1 MIPLRSVNAHSLE
14 NGSKLSF
21 TGKKQKLKQSKN
33 INISNLLDYD
43 DDTMI
48 ERLSLNSALYSTQR
62 NSKTSKG
69 ASRKKAFSKGERFK
83 ILNQKLYI
91 DQDFS
96 VSNQNTQQDDIVQFF
111 QFDVNERCNT
121 SETRQS
127 KYSNRPVSSE
137 AHRFKI
143 KNENDI
149 NLQRQLFNK
158 NVNTINSIIQ
168 KDANNSCY
176 QKLSTM
182 NFQDKENQGSEQ
194 KLQLF
199 IRPQYLK
206 QRDYLS
212 IDVRSRKQSI
222 GVDQGKMQAN
232 KGDTSMTLNTV
243 NYQHDQNQDNHPN
256 RRTSNS
262 CMGKYTIDIPQ
273 TQSIANSQTIHFQEK
288 GIRCKT
294 PSILS
299 TSTNAATLTLN
310 KSFNKGKKSLTSS
323 NNGSLLSQAPY
334 KKKLKIFQKKE
345 SKSPQP
351 HEVVPFSVS
360 SQYSRNTPLRLSKT
374 PDLKV
379 ISILGAYDQINLGN
393 FVFNKKQFKQ
403 YLKTL
408 NFKTPQEEQQMIKY
422 MFIYF
427 KQWQKKINRNL
438 DTIKLQL
445 FSIKVED
452 LEEES
457 KDIQRYIRKKANQA
471 KRIKKCISVLL
482 SYTKSKRD
490 SRKLKQINQKCSE
503 YDSLLKTINVIHTLK
518 MRVESYLI
526 NKIQKTSPLKTKIP
540 TKQQEQNYVSYQNN
554 YISPDNQYQ
563 VEEEQNSN
571 EQYVSNINYGL
582 DKNKFNQLKGANTQQ
597 KRNSSISTHIFT
609 ANLDQDPSRAYSR
622 RVNMDLSDEDFQI
635 SQSRVNSEGVNLYDK
650 RRSQEN
656 PHLVLQQQQQI
667 LNNQHQV
674 TPLLSQTP
682 TMKAQQNKTDQQV
695 NFYDISMNQNCNED
709 IRSKDFG
716 NALNID
722 FQKDVINIKSIKP
735 ISINNEEE
743 EQQKNTIN
751 QASVDNMIKNDGSL
765 NTNYQESFI
774 NGNSQ
779 EKQSPKFILNKQ
791 SLDSQINEEKEEHD
805 TPRKKQS
812 NKKKQ
817 PNQNQANP
825 KLKFDSLERVIKETI
840 AEQSLSIKHKSI
852 FQNYLDSIKIPL
864 EDLQKQGE
872 DAQHIFEIF
881 NNLMASFE
889 VKIKDHARNCTD
901 LNKWDILLQY
911 LKDFAQLIDE
921 TVKLG
926 SELMK
931 LSQSRAL
938 PLNVTNRA
946 VVYLQEAQE
955 KYREVQGRVKDSLK
969 ELVNHMWE
977 LIEEG
982 IHLNS
987 CDVQYEQIFKFM
999 ASIRDSVRQSQV
1011 NDYQNKE
1018 KLQMID
1024 QIALSLNELYKISYS
1039 IQNIVTTKKLEF
1051 VDSPS
1056 FSQIKEVKNSCHQFK
1071 AIYHNLMESLVS
1083 QGDIPI
1089 FQSQNQYNSI
1099 KARGGNEIP
1108 SKQNIQQNKGEK
1120 GNLRA
1125 ERRNQNGDLIG
1136 ISLIERQCEEIE
1148 DLFEINRWF
1157 IQNSQ
1162 EIDYLII
1169 FQDPQNIPEVYPPN
1183 EEGKRRFFSEI
1194 SIGVGVI
1201 LQLRENAEDIVDISG
1216 SQNHSNVIKNVK
1228 LAHQKYQ
1235 NIANISFAA
1244 AELSNLQN
1252 IIYPQQ
1258 AMEDVDS
1265 QNDKIEG
1272 KYDSITHI
1280 YDCLNKIQLQFSS
1293 IIQNN
1298 EWFDKFFKRLI
1309 NGTLYFD
1316 FVAGDYPFLCE
1327 SMHSILSEYSS
1338 RNKYSIP
1345 STEQFY
1351 NRKNVA
1357 EQKLEK
1363 VRKNNHL
1370 CENGIGQVIL
1380 SKISFI
1386 EQRINF
1392 AVNLFGP
1399 NNFVLPNGSLLC
1411 KILDAFFERIVH
1423 QKSFQKLCEQFEKL
1437 RNFILKGIEI
1447 ICKEKEVLCSKKTKE
1462 NSNSLNTFSN
1472 EQEESQLQI
1481 LLNKKKPKSQ
1491 TLYCQQIKN
1500 NNEMEPSLKPSHNT
1514 TTTTGAAQGS
1524 NNINTSQTI
1533 SLSSAIKSQFKTD
1546 PQTSSGVKK
1555 CQVVREIRFEQ
1566 EEGSISMNG
1575 KNSSVDYYEK
1585 FTGKIN
1591 YYDNI
1596 LEEAENLCKHCSL
1609 FIPSREEENEQNN
1622 QEGEFIKSFSIYQ
1635 YEEFQQFVS
1644 RYLLAKR
1651 DKVNIYSN
1659 TQLRVKWIAPYNE
1672 DFSIFQQKYAF
1683 IQKYLLPPDSN
1694 SSQEAIIE
1702 FTKHINQVFHK
1713 NGPIF
1718 YKYEFQT
1725 FQSYLQIF
1733 IDTPNSNFHIMITL
1747 LQDPSCILYSGHLQ
1761 NQKLITTLPINDI
1774 YANVKMTISS
1784 RDLCQ
1789 QNDQMMIS
1797 QYTSRFNINNE
1808 RNSNAQDE
1816 EILELQHLNQ
1826 QNINT
1831 HRKKSNEKVSEI
1843 DQTCSN
1849 IKLSQINKDQ
1859 KTFVRHRSIHEF
1871 LMRAQKITQLRIC
1884 NLNYN
1889 LNDEELFKIFYR
1901 QIDNSFQNKSSTIF
1915 HKNPQIEVYAIINE
1929 KDVICRR
1936 KSISQDKNIFFTQNN
1951 QNTQEWTILQSYLK
1965 QNLEQNTNFIDFY
1978 VKISNIEEGSFYI
1991 YDKNNYYSIKSS
2003 LLLKQQDVLKEAG
2016 VSDSEENKDVII
2028 HNVNTLLSQ
2037 KYWHAFTIAG
2047 NNQFIERSRLT
2058 SQPSVLKDI

>member
-48 ERLSLNSALYSTQR
+48 ERISLNSALYSTQR

-69 ASRKKAFSKGERFK
+69 TSRKKAFSKGDRFK
-83 ILNQKLYI
+83 ILNQKLYT

-96 VSNQNTQQDDIVQFF
+96 VSNQNNEQDDIVQLY

-121 SETRQS
+121 SEARQS
-127 KYSNRPVSSE
+127 KYNSRPISSE

-143 KNENDI
+143 KNDNDI
-149 NLQRQLFNK
+149 NLQRQLYNK
-158 NVNTINSIIQ
+158 NLNNTNSIIQ
-168 KDANNSCY
+168 KDANNSYY
-176 QKLSTM
+176 QKQSTM
-182 NFQDKENQGSEQ
+182 DFQDKENQGCEQ

-222 GVDQGKMQAN
+222 GVDQRKMLTN
-232 KGDTSMTLNTV
+232 KGDTSLTLNAS
-243 NYQHDQNQDNHPN
+243 NQQHDQNYDNYPN

-273 TQSIANSQTIHFQEK
+273 TQSIANSQTINFQEK

-299 TSTNAATLTLN
+299 SSINTTTLTLN
-310 KSFNKGKKSLTSS
+310 KSFTKGKKSLTSS
-323 NNGSLLSQAPY
+323 NNGSLLSQVPN

-360 SQYSRNTPLRLSKT
+360 SQYSRNAPLRLSKT
-374 PDLKV
+374 PDLKI

-482 SYTKSKRD
+482 NYTKSKRD
-490 SRKLKQINQKCSE
+490 TRKLKQINQKCSE

-518 MRVESYLI
+518 MRVEGYLI

-540 TKQQEQNYVSYQNN
+540 TQQELNHVSYQNN
-554 YISPDNQYQ
+554 YINPDDQYQ
-563 VEEEQNSN
+563 DEENNNQ
-571 EQYVSNINYGL
+571 QYASKVL
-582 DKNKFNQLKGANTQQ
+582 DKNEFDQFKGIHAQQ

-609 ANLDQDPSRAYSR
+609 ANLDQDPSRAQSR
-622 RVNMDLSDEDFQI
+622 RINMDLSDDDFQI

-656 PHLVLQQQQQI
+656 PNLILQQQQQI

-674 TPLLSQTP
+674 TPLTSQTP
-682 TMKAQQNKTDQQV
+682 TMKSQQNKTDQQV
-695 NFYDISMNQNCNED
+695 NFYDVSMNQNFNED

-751 QASVDNMIKNDGSL
+751 QASVDNMIKNNGSL

-791 SLDSQINEEKEEHD
+791 SINSQINEEKEEHD
-805 TPRKKQS
+805 TPRRKQL

-817 PNQNQANP
+817 TNQNQVNP
-825 KLKFDSLERVIKETI
+825 KLKFESLERVIKETI
-840 AEQSLSIKHKSI
+840 AEQSLSIKHKNI

-889 VKIKDHARNCTD
+889 VKIQDHSRNCTD

-1024 QIALSLNELYKISYS
+1024 EIALSLNELYKISYS
-1039 IQNIVTTKKLEF
+1039 IQSIVTTKKLEF

-1056 FSQIKEVKNSCHQFK
+1056 FSQIKEVKNLCHQFK
-1071 AIYHNLMESLVS
+1071 AIYHNLMDRLVS

-1089 FQSQNQYNSI
+1089 YQNQNSYNQN
-1099 KARGGNEIP
+1099 KATSLNRGNQIA
-1108 SKQNIQQNKGEK
+1108 SKQDTQQNKGVK
-1120 GNLRA
+1120 GNLRI
-1125 ERRNQNGDLIG
+1125 ERTNKNGDLIG

-1157 IQNSQ
+1157 ISNSQ
-1162 EIDYLII
+1162 DIDNLII
-1169 FQDPQNIPEVYPPN
+1169 FQDPQNIPEIYPPN

-1216 SQNHSNVIKNVK
+1216 SQNLSNVIKNVK
-1228 LAHQKYQ
+1228 LAQQKYQ
-1235 NIANISFAA
+1235 NIANISVAA

-1252 IIYPQQ
+1252 FIYPKQPIS
-1258 AMEDVDS
+1258 DVDQ
-1265 QNDKIEG
+1265 QNDKNEG
-1272 KYDSITHI
+1272 QYDSITHI
-1280 YDCLNKIQLQFSS
+1280 YDCLNRIQLQFNH

-1351 NRKNVA
+1351 NKKNIA

-1370 CENGIGQVIL
+1370 CENGIAQAIMN
-1380 SKISFI
+1380 KISFLD
-1386 EQRINF
+1386 QRITF
-1392 AVNLFGP
+1392 AVNLFGS

-1411 KILDAFFERIVH
+1411 KILEAFFERIVH

-1437 RNFILKGIEI
+1437 RNFMLKGIEI
-1447 ICKEKEVLCSKKTKE
+1447 ICKEKEVLCSKKMKE

-1472 EQEESQLQI
+1472 EQEESQLQV

-1491 TLYCQQIKN
+1491 TLYCHQIKN
-1500 NNEMEPSLKPSHNT
+1500 NNEIEPSLKSSHT
-1514 TTTTGAAQGS
+1514 TATAQG
-1524 NNINTSQTI
+1524 NNNLNTSQTI
-1533 SLSSAIKSQFKTD
+1533 SLSSAIKSQLKTE
-1546 PQTSSGVKK
+1546 PYASSGIKK
-1555 CQVVREIRFEQ
+1555 CQVIREIRFEQ
-1566 EEGSISMNG
+1566 EQGSVSTNG
-1575 KNSSVDYYEK
+1575 KSSSVDYNEK
-1585 FTGKIN
+1585 FTGKLN

-1609 FIPSREEENEQNN
+1609 FIPSREEENDLNN
-1622 QEGEFIKSFSIYQ
+1622 QEGELIKSFSIYQ
-1635 YEEFQQFVS
+1635 YDEFQQFVS

-1694 SSQEAIIE
+1694 SSQETIIE
-1702 FTKHINQVFHK
+1702 YTKHINQVFHK

-1725 FQSYLQIF
+1725 FQSYLQIY

-1747 LQDPSCILYSGHLQ
+1747 LQDPSCILYSGNLE
-1761 NQKLITTLPINDI
+1761 NQKFITTLAINDI
-1774 YANVKMTISS
+1774 YANVKMTITS
-1784 RDLCQ
+1784 RDICQ
-1789 QNDQMMIS
+1789 GSDQMMIS
-1797 QYTSRFNINNE
+1797 QYSSRFNQNQE
-1808 RNSNAQDE
+1808 RNNDDQEEQIQEYQNKQNNSSN
-1816 EILELQHLNQ
+1816 
-1826 QNINT
+1826 
-1831 HRKKSNEKVSEI
+1831 RKQSKDKVSKI
-1843 DQTCSN
+1843 DSINSN
-1849 IKLSQINKDQ
+1849 IKVSQINKDQ

-1889 LNDEELFKIFYR
+1889 LKDDELFKIFYR
-1901 QIDNSFQNKSSTIF
+1901 QIENSQQNKSQTIF
-1915 HKNPQIEVYAIINE
+1915 HKKPQIEVYAIINE
-1929 KDVICRR
+1929 KEVICRR
-1936 KSISQDKNIFFTQNN
+1936 KSISLDKNIFFTQNN
-1951 QNTQEWTILQSYLK
+1951 QNTQEWTILQSYFK

-1978 VKISNIEEGSFYI
+1978 VKINNVEEGSFYV

-2016 VSDSEENKDVII
+2016 ISSNEEDKDLII
-2028 HNVNTLLSQ
+2028 KNVNNLLNQ
-2037 KYWHAFTIAG
+2037 KYWYAFTIAG
-2047 NNQFIERSRLT
+2047 NNSFIERSRLT
-2058 SQPSVLKDI
+2058 SQPSVLNDL

>member
-33 INISNLLDYD
+33 INISNLLDYE

-69 ASRKKAFSKGERFK
+69 TSRKKAFSKGDRFK
-83 ILNQKLYI
+83 ILNQKLYT

-96 VSNQNTQQDDIVQFF
+96 VSNQNTELDDVVQLY
-111 QFDVNERCNT
+111 QFDANERCNT

-127 KYSNRPVSSE
+127 KYLNRPISSE

-143 KNENDI
+143 KNDNDV

-158 NVNTINSIIQ
+158 SINTINSIVQ
-168 KDANNSCY
+168 KDANNNNGY

-182 NFQDKENQGSEQ
+182 DFQDKENQGSEQ

-212 IDVRSRKQSI
+212 IDVRSRKQSVGI
-222 GVDQGKMQAN
+222 DQGKMQTN
-232 KGDTSMTLNTV
+232 KGDTSLTLNTT
-243 NYQHDQNQDNHPN
+243 NYQHDQNYDNYPN

-273 TQSIANSQTIHFQEK
+273 QTQSITNSQTIHFQEK
-288 GIRCKT
+288 GMRCKT

-323 NNGSLLSQAPY
+323 NNGSLLSQVPN

-351 HEVVPFSVS
+351 HEVMPFSVS
-360 SQYSRNTPLRLSKT
+360 HQYSRNAPLRLSKT

-471 KRIKKCISVLL
+471 KRIKKCISVLIN
-482 SYTKSKRD
+482 YTKSKRD
-490 SRKLKQINQKCSE
+490 TRKLKQINQKCSE

-518 MRVESYLI
+518 MRVEGYLI
-526 NKIQKTSPLKTKIP
+526 NKIIKTSPLKTKIP
-540 TKQQEQNYVSYQNN
+540 SQQEQNHVSYQNN
-554 YISPDNQYQ
+554 YINPDDQYQ
-563 VEEEQNSN
+563 EEEENN
-571 EQYVSNINYGL
+571 NLQYASKINYAQ
-582 DKNKFNQLKGANTQQ
+582 DKNELEQLKGNNGQQ

-609 ANLDQDPSRAYSR
+609 ANLDQDPSRAQSR
-622 RVNMDLSDEDFQI
+622 RINMDLSDDDFQI

-656 PHLVLQQQQQI
+656 PHLILQKQQQI
-667 LNNQHQV
+667 LNSQHQV
-674 TPLLSQTP
+674 TPLISQTP
-682 TMKAQQNKTDQQV
+682 TIKSQQIKTDQQV

-751 QASVDNMIKNDGSL
+751 QASVDNMIKNNGSI

-779 EKQSPKFILNKQ
+779 EKQSPKFVLNKQ
-791 SLDSQINEEKEEHD
+791 SLNSQINEEKEEHD
-805 TPRKKQS
+805 TPRRKQS
-812 NKKKQ
+812 QKKKQ
-817 PNQNQANP
+817 TNQNQVNP
-825 KLKFDSLERVIKETI
+825 KLKFESLERVIKETI

-889 VKIKDHARNCTD
+889 VKIQDHAKNCTD

-987 CDVQYEQIFKFM
+987 CDIQYEQIFKFM

-1024 QIALSLNELYKISYS
+1024 EIALALNELYKISYS
-1039 IQNIVTTKKLEF
+1039 IQSIVTTKKLEF

-1056 FSQIKEVKNSCHQFK
+1056 FSQIKEVKNLCHQFK
-1071 AIYHNLMESLVS
+1071 AIYHNLMDRLVS

-1089 FQSQNQYNSI
+1089 YQNQIHNISS
-1099 KARGGNEIP
+1099 KPTSHRGNQIP
-1108 SKQNIQQNKGEK
+1108 PKQDIQQHKGEK
-1120 GNLRA
+1120 GKLRI
-1125 ERRNQNGDLIG
+1125 ERRNKNGDLIG

-1157 IQNSQ
+1157 ISNSQ
-1162 EIDYLII
+1162 DIDNLII
-1169 FQDPQNIPEVYPPN
+1169 FQDPQSIPEVYPPN

-1201 LQLRENAEDIVDISG
+1201 LQLRENAEDIIDISG
-1216 SQNHSNVIKNVK
+1216 SQNLSNVIKNVK
-1228 LAHQKYQ
+1228 LAQQKYQ
-1235 NIANISFAA
+1235 NIANISVAA

-1252 IIYPQQ
+1252 FIYPQQ
-1258 AMEDVDS
+1258 GVDNVDQ
-1265 QNDKIEG
+1265 QNDEV

-1280 YDCLNKIQLQFSS
+1280 YDCLNKIQIQFSS

-1298 EWFDKFFKRLI
+1298 EWFQKFFKRLI

-1351 NRKNVA
+1351 NRKNIA
-1357 EQKLEK
+1357 EQKLEQ

-1370 CENGIGQVIL
+1370 CESGIALAIL
-1380 SKISFI
+1380 NKISFI
-1386 EQRINF
+1386 EQRITF
-1392 AVNLFGP
+1392 AVNLFGS

-1437 RNFILKGIEI
+1437 RNFMLKGIEI
-1447 ICKEKEVLCSKKTKE
+1447 ICKEKEVLCNKKTKE

-1472 EQEESQLQI
+1472 DQEESQLQL

-1491 TLYCQQIKN
+1491 TLYCHQIKN
-1500 NNEMEPSLKPSHNT
+1500 KNEMEPSLKSSHT
-1514 TTTTGAAQGS
+1514 TVAQGS

-1546 PQTSSGVKK
+1546 PQISSGVKK

-1566 EEGSISMNG
+1566 EEGSISTNG
-1575 KNSSVDYYEK
+1575 KNSSVDYYDK
-1585 FTGKIN
+1585 FTGKLN

-1596 LEEAENLCKHCSL
+1596 LEEAENLCKHCAL
-1609 FIPSREEENEQNN
+1609 FIPSREEENDQIN

-1651 DKVNIYSN
+1651 EKVNIYSN

-1683 IQKYLLPPDSN
+1683 IQKYLLPPDSS

-1702 FTKHINQVFHK
+1702 YTKHINQVFHK

-1747 LQDPSCILYSGHLQ
+1747 LQDPSCILYSGNLE

-1774 YANVKMTISS
+1774 YANVKMTILS
-1784 RDLCQ
+1784 RDLSQ
-1789 QNDQMMIS
+1789 QSDQIMNS
-1797 QYTSRFNINNE
+1797 QFNRFNLNDE
-1808 RNSNAQDE
+1808 RNVQDK
-1816 EILELQHLNQ
+1816 EIQELYNQ
-1826 QNINT
+1826 NNSSL
-1831 HRKKSNEKVSEI
+1831 RKQSIDKVSKVV
-1843 DQTCSN
+1843 QTNSN
-1849 IKLSQINKDQ
+1849 IKISQINKDQ
-1859 KTFVRHRSIHEF
+1859 KTFIRHRSIHEF

-1889 LNDEELFKIFYR
+1889 LRDEELFKIFYR
-1901 QIDNSFQNKSSTIF
+1901 QIDNGIQNKSSTIF
-1915 HKNPQIEVYAIINE
+1915 HKKSQIEVYAIINE
-1929 KDVICRR
+1929 KEVICRR

-1965 QNLEQNTNFIDFY
+1965 QDLEQNTNFIDFY

-2016 VSDSEENKDVII
+2016 VSNGEENKDLITQ
-2028 HNVNTLLSQ
+2028 NVNNLLSQ
-2037 KYWHAFTIAG
+2037 KYWYAFTIAG
-2047 NNQFIERSRLT
+2047 NNSFIERSRLT
-2058 SQPSVLKDI
+2058 SQPSVLRDF